1 MSYKFD
7 SLITILNILDSRG
20 QVTVTSLMNKLEVSE
35 RTIYRYLMTL
45 QTAGFPIHYDRQKN
59 SYVFSENYS
68 LRKPN
73 LSLEE
78 TLALA
83 LSKKLLKSFGE
94 TMENSINTIEKKLSV
109 KKADIPSHIVVGIEG
124 IPPSVGIHL
133 ETIHRAITEYK
144 RVEIHYKTLYSEEE
158 TCRRVDPYFL
168 FYLEGFWHLRG
179 YCHLREEMRTFAL
192 DRILSLKTLNEYFL
206 PKKISSEVELSGS
219 FGSFIDGDPVE
230 VVLIFDEEV
239 KSQVLRRKWQQN
251 QKEKEL
257 KDGRLEIRFKV
268 KGLGGIKKWIYQWIP
283 YIEII
288 APKELREEII
298 VAFHK
303 AIERNKKSK

>member
-7 SLITILNILDSRG
+7 SLITLLNILDSRG
-20 QVTVTSLMNKLEVSE
+20 QVTVSSLMNDLEVSE
-35 RTIYRYLMTL
+35 RTIYRYLETL
-45 QTAGFPIHYDRQKN
+45 QIAGFPIHYDRQKN

-83 LSKKLLKSFGE
+83 LSKKFLKSFGE
-94 TMENSINTIEKKLSV
+94 TMEKSINTIEKKLSV
-109 KKADIPSHIVVGIEG
+109 KKADIPGHIVLGIEG
-124 IPPSVGIHL
+124 ISPSVGIHL
-133 ETIHRAITEYK
+133 ETIHLAITEYK
-144 RVEIHYKTLYSEEE
+144 RVEIHYKALYSEEE
-158 TCRRVDPYFL
+158 TSRRVDPYFL

-206 PKKISSEVELSGS
+206 PKKVSSEVELSGS

-230 VVLIFDEEV
+230 VVLRFSPEIKPYILRRQWHQSQKNRELENGQLEVTFHVNGIEGV
-239 KSQVLRRKWQQN
+239 KS
-251 QKEKEL
+251 
-257 KDGRLEIRFKV
+257 
-268 KGLGGIKKWIYQWIP
+268 WIYRWIP
-283 YIEII
+283 HVQII
-288 APKELREEII
+288 APQELRELAKTEIK
-298 VAFHK
+298 K
-303 AIERNKKSK
+303 AAKNIS

>member
-7 SLITILNILDSRG
+7 SLITLLNILDSRG
-20 QVTVTSLMNKLEVSE
+20 QVTVSSLMNDLEVSE
-35 RTIYRYLMTL
+35 RTIYRYLETL
-45 QTAGFPIHYDRQKN
+45 QIAGFPIHYDRQKN

-83 LSKKLLKSFGE
+83 LSKKFLKSFGE
-94 TMENSINTIEKKLSV
+94 TMEKSINTIEKKLSV
-109 KKADIPSHIVVGIEG
+109 KKADIPSHIVVGIEE
-124 IPPSVGIHL
+124 IPTSVGIHL

-144 RVEIHYKTLYSEEE
+144 KVKIHYKTLYSEEE
-158 TCRRVDPYFL
+158 TSRRVDPYFL

-179 YCHLREEMRTFAL
+179 YCHLREDMRTFAL

-206 PKKISSEVELSGS
+206 PKKISSEVELLGS

-230 VVLIFDEEV
+230 VVLRFSPEIKPYILRKQWHQSQKNRELENGQLEV
-239 KSQVLRRKWQQN
+239 TYHVN
-251 QKEKEL
+251 GIE
-257 KDGRLEIRFKV
+257 
-268 KGLGGIKKWIYQWIP
+268 GIKSWIYRWISHVQ
-283 YIEII
+283 II
-288 APKELREEII
+288 APHELRELAKTEIK
-298 VAFHK
+298 K
-303 AIERNKKSK
+303 AAKNIS

>member
-7 SLITILNILDSRG
+7 SLITLLNILDNRG
-20 QVTVTSLMNKLEVSE
+20 QVTVSSLMNDLEVSE
-35 RTIYRYLMTL
+35 RTIYRYLETL
-45 QTAGFPIHYDRQKN
+45 QIAGFPIHYDRQKN

-94 TMENSINTIEKKLSV
+94 TMEKSINTIEKKLSV

-144 RVEIHYKTLYSEEE
+144 SVEIHYKTLYSEEE
-158 TCRRVDPYFL
+158 TSRRVDPYFL

-206 PKKISSEVELSGS
+206 PKKISSEVELLGS

-230 VVLIFDEEV
+230 VVLRFSPEI
-239 KSQVLRRKWQQN
+239 KPYILRRQWHQS
-251 QKEKEL
+251 QKNREL
-257 KDGRLEIRFKV
+257 ENGQLEVTFHVNGIE
-268 KGLGGIKKWIYQWIP
+268 GIKSWIYRWIP
-283 YIEII
+283 HVQII
-288 APKELREEII
+288 APQELRELAKTEIK
-298 VAFHK
+298 K
-303 AIERNKKSK
+303 AAKNIS